1 MIKNLI
7 FDFGGVLINLDME
20 SVPRGLSAFNR
31 PEAAGELMPL
41 AQQYEKGLVST
52 EAFLDGVQ
60 RALPG
65 LGRDQAKRIWNG
77 TVADFPPERQEFIS
91 RLYAAGTHRMFLL
104 SNTNALHMEA
114 VKGIMGK
121 DRFDAFRGCFEGF
134 YLSHELG
141 MRKPD
146 REIFGYVLDRHGLQA
161 GETLFIDD
169 TREHTL
175 GAASLGIRSWHFRVG
190 LDSIL
195 ELEKKLL

>member
-7 FDFGGVLINLDME
+7 FDFGGVLINLDMD

-52 EAFLDGVQ
+52 ESFLEGVQ
-60 RALPG
+60 QAIPG
-65 LGRDQAKRIWNG
+65 IGRDEVQRIWNG

-91 RLYAAGTHRMFLL
+91 RLNAAGAHRMFLL
-104 SNTNALHMEA
+104 SNTNALHISA
-114 VKGIMGK
+114 VEDEMGP
-121 DRFDAFRGCFEGF
+121 DRFAAFRRCFEGF

-146 REIFGYVLDRHGLQA
+146 REIFEYVLTRHGLQA
-161 GETLFIDD
+161 EETLFIDD

-175 GAASLGIRSWHFRVG
+175 GAAGLGIRTWHFRVG
-190 LDSIL
+190 VDSIL
-195 ELEKKLL
+195 DLEKKLL

>member
-20 SVPRGLSAFNR
+20 SVPRGLSTFNR
-31 PEAAGELMPL
+31 PGAAGELLPL
-41 AQQYEKGLVST
+41 ARQYEKGMVST
-52 EAFLDGVQ
+52 QGFLKGVQ
-60 RALPG
+60 QALPG
-65 LGRDQAKRIWNG
+65 IGRDQVQQIWNG

-91 RLYAAGTHRMFLL
+91 RLKAAGSHRMFLL

-114 VKGIMGK
+114 VESIMGT
-121 DRFDAFRGCFEGF
+121 DRFVAFRNCFEGF

-146 REIFGYVLDRHGLQA
+146 REIFEYVLDRHGLQA

-169 TREHTL
+169 TLEHTL
-175 GAASLGIRSWHFRVG
+175 GAASLGIHTWHFRVG
-190 LDSIL
+190 VDSIL